1 MRITRLVIAHRPE
14 TIAGAQRVVQLKD
27 ALVVEVVRA
36 VPQAETE
43 QLNQGGTAV

>member
-1 MRITRLVIAHRPE
+1 
-14 TIAGAQRVVQLKD
+14 VVQLKD

-43 QLNQGGTAV
+43 PLNHGGTLAMA